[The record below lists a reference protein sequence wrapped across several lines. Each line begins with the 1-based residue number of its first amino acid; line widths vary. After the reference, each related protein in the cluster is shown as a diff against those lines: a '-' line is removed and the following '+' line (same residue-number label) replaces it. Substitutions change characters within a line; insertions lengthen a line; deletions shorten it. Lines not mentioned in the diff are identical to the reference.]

1 MSLEITSLK
10 NPRLKILINLQ
21 KSKDRREAG
30 LFIVEGIREISL
42 AQESGFEIE
51 SFFVCPEIFKQ
62 DKNYSINLNAK
73 DILHLPSAVFSKVAY
88 RENTGGI
95 IAVAKIKST
104 ALSDLPKRIYTERSR
119 SENPLYLILEKV
131 EKPGNIGAILRTAD
145 AAGVDGVIVCD
156 PATDFYN
163 PNVIRS
169 SVGCVFTVPIA
180 TATNQEVLDWCT
192 TNNITTFATSLIAKN
207 EYQNSNFKNPSAI
220 LMGSESFGLSDFWM
234 TKSNQQI
241 IIPMRGKIDSMNVS
255 NAAAVVVF
263 EAVRQRG

>member
-1 MSLEITSLK
+1 MSLEITSIK
-10 NPRLKILINLQ
+10 NPRLKVLVSLQ

-42 AQESGFEIE
+42 AQQSGFEIE
-51 SFFVCPEIFKQ
+51 TFFISPEIYKA
-62 DKNYSINLNAK
+62 DKNYPISLSAK
-73 DILHLPSAVFSKVAY
+73 DILHLPVAVFSKVAY

-104 ALSDLPKRIYTERSR
+104 RLSDLQKTK
-119 SENPLYLILEKV
+119 NPLYLILEKV
-131 EKPGNIGAILRTAD
+131 EKPGNIGAMLRTAD
-145 AAGVDGVIVCD
+145 AAGIDGVIVCD

-169 SVGCVFTVPIA
+169 SVGCIFTVPIA
-180 TATNQEVLDWCT
+180 TATNEEVYNWCAE
-192 TNNITTFATSLIAKN
+192 NKIETFATALTAKQ
-207 EYQNSNFKNPSAI
+207 EYQNSNYKNSTAI
-220 LMGSESFGLSDFWM
+220 LMGSESFGLSDFWL
-234 TKSNQQI
+234 KKANHQI

-263 EAVRQRG
+263 EAVRQRK